1 MLASQPYHSNRN
13 HRLQA
18 RPSKMKRNWLSAL
31 TDNKNIAYYSEIV
44 AASQLRSVRS
54 VCILQD
60 NLVQPPFFGMHTLS
74 NSQRSYYKIFIFYF
88 WYTRFDDS
96 VIQKSKEMAELKGA
110 NYNTYCALG
119 NGKIRIWEA
128 SMILWQSTQSLFTDQ
143 QHVVWER
150 DTI

>member
-1 MLASQPYHSNRN
+1 MYSYTGLGSFNVTPGGSLDVYLTHTHTHSFQQYSRMLASQPYHSNRN

-60 NLVQPPFFGMHTLS
+60 NLVQPPFLVCTRSAIHKGHTTKFLFLFLIH
-74 NSQRSYYKIFIFYF
+74 KI
-88 WYTRFDDS
+88 
-96 VIQKSKEMAELKGA
+96 
-110 NYNTYCALG
+110 
-119 NGKIRIWEA
+119 
-128 SMILWQSTQSLFTDQ
+128 
-143 QHVVWER
+143 
-150 DTI
+150 